1 MINTNLDLRLMIEDA
16 GIQHQDVAQHLGKT
30 PQRLS
35 QILAR
40 PVSQEMRSRIITAI
54 EECKNGR

>member
-16 GIQHQDVAQHLGKT
+16 GIRHLDVAKHLGKT

-40 PVSQEMRSRIITAI
+40 PVSQEMRSRIIMAI
-54 EECKNGR
+54 EESKNGR